1 MVETNFFTLFNF
13 HPIIMILQLTH
24 LFHSPSCNFFCCSV
38 TQLCPNV
45 CSLMDSVTQLCL
57 TLCDLM
63 DCSIP
68 GRPVLHHLSVLVQLM
83 STDSVL
89 PSNHLIL
96 CCPLLLMPSIFPSI
110 RVFPNESTLP
120 IRQPKYGSFSF
131 SISPSNEYS
140 RLISCRI
147 DWFDLLVV
155 HGTLKSSPTPQFKSI
170 SSLVFSLLYG
180 PTLMSVHDKWRN
192 HCLYGPLLAK

>member
-13 HPIIMILQLTH
+13 HPIIMILQLTC

-45 CSLMDSVTQLCL
+45 CNLMDSVTQLCS

-63 DCSIP
+63 DCSTP
-68 GRPVLHHLSVLVQLM
+68 GVPVLHHLSVLAQLM

-120 IRQPKYGSFSF
+120 IRQPKYGNFSF

-155 HGTLKSSPTPQFKSI
+155 HGTLFSNTTVQKHQFFGVQA
-170 SSLVFSLLYG
+170 SLWSNSHVC
-180 PTLMSVHDKWRN
+180 T
-192 HCLYGPLLAK
+192 